1 MGQGFRPPGQK
12 SGLTFDHILSRLQGE
27 LQKSKETG
35 AELQN
40 LTGALCDVHNTLGGT
55 VPQNLPSFNGAHLPP
70 VRSPQHEPPVASTSA
85 PPTSEVPSSSSLPPA
100 ALGELQSQLHDTQS
114 SLASHVDKVR
124 ALESV
129 FKEHEAIKREV
140 SALRELVE
148 HSKASFSHP
157 NHGHAEGESDDDDAR
172 SIVTVIPH
180 ELERVEEE
188 DEEQLHLAEESDE
201 DRSRRRAELG
211 RPRTPEPSSLGIL
224 EEDEVPGRNRERS
237 SSPPAPTTAPGVDEL
252 TARLTTLSNQLESA
266 LLLSSSLQAQH
277 TAAQTTIAA
286 LEQKVSQLETLV
298 QTSTAAPPPAP
309 VPASI
314 LEGERESL
322 TQMLADWKKSVE
334 GQWTAVRE
342 EWASERERLASAR
355 EEWESKVKSM
365 ESNLGS
371 ASAKVDA
378 GLASLALMQT
388 QHRMANG
395 DVMGGMGF
403 PVSRN
408 MGTGSG
414 GLVTPPSPRSLSAD
428 SNRPRRQRK
437 KGSRGRS
444 GSRSHSR
451 PRSEPE
457 PEVEVEAEAGAESDA
472 SSIRR
477 PYSPSLPGDS
487 SNSEAD
493 ADSVRLRKDSTDSK
507 DSEQSPQYLA
517 TPESS
522 VHRAPITST
531 PSSYTSALAATTNS
545 NPDTTITESESG
557 VKGPGVYSDAVGT
570 HFSFPIFFE
579 FWGAI
584 SMLIQSLPLPLQHIT
599 NVSTAV
605 GVLVLTVAAAAVL
618 WRVKPE

>member
-40 LTGALCDVHNTLGGT
+40 LTGALGDIHDTLGGT
-55 VPQNLPSFNGAHLPP
+55 VPQNLPSFNGAQLPP
-70 VRSPQHEPPVASTSA
+70 VRPPQHEQPVASSSA
-85 PPTSEVPSSSSLPPA
+85 PSTSETSPSSSLSPA
-100 ALGELQSQLHDTQS
+100 VLHELQSQLHDTQS
-114 SLASHVDKVR
+114 SLATHVDKVR
-124 ALESV
+124 VLEGV

-148 HSKASFSHP
+148 HSRASSHSD
-157 NHGHAEGESDDDDAR
+157 HESAEGEGDDNDAH
-172 SIVTVIPH
+172 SITTVIPH

-188 DEEQLHLAEESDE
+188 DEEQLHFAEEESDD

-211 RPRTPEPSSLGIL
+211 RPRTPEPSSLGII
-224 EEDEVPGRNRERS
+224 EDDESPRRNRERS
-237 SSPPAPTTAPGVDEL
+237 SSPPGPTFAPGVDEL
-252 TARLTTLSNQLESA
+252 TAKLTTLSNQLESA

-277 TAAQTTIAA
+277 TAAQSTISA
-286 LEQKVSQLETLV
+286 LEQKVSQLENLV
-298 QTSTAAPPPAP
+298 RTSTTEPTPAP
-309 VPASI
+309 TSVS
-314 LEGERESL
+314 EGERESL
-322 TQMLADWKKSVE
+322 TQMLTEWKKGVE

-342 EWASERERLASAR
+342 EWASERERLALAC
-355 EEWESKVKSM
+355 EEWESKVKSV
-365 ESNLGS
+365 ESNFGS

-388 QHRMANG
+388 QQRMTNG
-395 DVMGGMGF
+395 DAIGVVGF
-403 PVSRN
+403 PGSRN
-408 MGTGSG
+408 MGKGSG

-451 PRSEPE
+451 SNSELEPE
-457 PEVEVEAEAGAESDA
+457 QEAGADSDA

-477 PYSPSLPGDS
+477 SCSPSLPGDS
-487 SNSEAD
+487 SSSEAD

-507 DSEQSPQYLA
+507 DSEQPLQLA
-517 TPESS
+517 TPDSS
-522 VHRAPITST
+522 VHRAPITSS
-531 PSSYTSALAATTNS
+531 PSSFASALAATSNS
-545 NPDTTITESESG
+545 DPNTITTESERG
-557 VKGPGVYSDAVGT
+557 VKGVGTYSDAVGT
-570 HFSFPIFFE
+570 HFTFPILFE
-579 FWGAI
+579 FWSAI
-584 SMLIQSLPLPLQHIT
+584 SLLIQSLPLPLQHFTSI
-599 NVSTAV
+599 STVV
-605 GVLVLTVAAAAVL
+605 GVLVLSVAAAAVL